1 MKQVEISTGKSY
13 KVLIGNG
20 ILSDSGRLI
29 AEVSHAKTAAIVT
42 DDIVNLLYADTLEAS
57 LKSAGFNTVKFVFPN
72 GEGSKN
78 INTYSDM
85 LEFMAEN
92 RLTRSDLIVALGGG
106 VTGDMAGFTAA
117 TYLRGIDFVQIPTTL
132 LAMVDSS
139 VGGKTAIDLNAG
151 KNLAGAFYQPSLVI
165 ADTDTLSSLKPETFA
180 DGMAETIKYGV
191 LFDRDFFDFL
201 LNENA
206 KDLLEETVEKCVC
219 FKRDTVNAD
228 ENDRGIRGLLN
239 LGHTAGHAIEKCS
252 GYSVSHG
259 SAVAIG
265 MVIIAR
271 GAYKSGI
278 VKEDITPNIVEILEK
293 YNLPTQ
299 TDYTADELFKAA
311 GSDKKCDGGKI
322 TLIIPETV
330 GKCRLYKTE
339 FNEFYD
345 ILKKGLK

>member
-29 AEVSHAKTAAIVT
+29 AEVSHAKIAAIVT
-42 DDIVNLLYADTLEAS
+42 DDIVNSLYADTLETS
-57 LKSAGFNTVKFVFPN
+57 LKAAGFDTVKFVFPN
-72 GEGSKN
+72 GESSKN
-78 INTYSDM
+78 INTYSEM

-92 RLTRSDLIVALGGG
+92 HLTRSDLIVALGGG
-106 VTGDMAGFTAA
+106 VTGDMAGLTAA

-165 ADTDTLSSLKPETFA
+165 ADIDTLSTLTPEIFS
-180 DGMAETIKYGV
+180 DGMAETVKYGV
-191 LFDRDFFDFL
+191 LFDREFFDYL
-201 LNENA
+201 MKNEA
-206 KDLLEETVEKCVC
+206 KDRLDYIVEKCVK

-228 ENDRGIRGLLN
+228 EKDRGVRALLN
-239 LGHTAGHAIEKCS
+239 LGHTVGHAIEKCS
-252 GYSVSHG
+252 DYNISHG

-271 GAYKSGI
+271 GAYKSGL
-278 VKEDITPNIVEILEK
+278 VKEDISPKIIDILKK
-293 YNLPTQ
+293 YNLPTE
-299 TDYTADELFKAA
+299 TDYSADELFSAA
-311 GSDKKCDGGKI
+311 SSDKKCDGDSI
-322 TLIIPETV
+322 ALVIPETV
-330 GKCRLYKTE
+330 GKCKLYKTE
-339 FNEFYD
+339 FQDFYD

>member
-13 KVLIGNG
+13 KVLIDNG

-92 RLTRSDLIVALGGG
+92 RLTRSDLIVTLGGG
-106 VTGDMAGFTAA
+106 VAGDMAGFAAA

-139 VGGKTAIDLNAG
+139 VGGKTAIDLKAG

-165 ADTDTLSSLKPETFA
+165 ADTDTLSTLTPEIFS
-180 DGMAETIKYGV
+180 DGMAETVKYGV
-191 LFDRDFFDFL
+191 LFDREFFDFL
-201 LNENA
+201 MKNEA
-206 KDLLEETVEKCVC
+206 KDRLDYIVEKCVK

-271 GAYKSGI
+271 GAYKSGL
-278 VKEDITPNIVEILEK
+278 VKEDISPRIIDILKK
-293 YNLPTQ
+293 YNLPTE
-299 TDYTADELFKAA
+299 TDFTAEELFAA
-311 GSDKKCDGGKI
+311 AEIDKKCDGDSI
-322 TLIIPETV
+322 TLVIPETV
-330 GKCRLYKTE
+330 GKCKLYKTE
-339 FNEFYD
+339 FQDFYD
-345 ILKKGLK
+345 ILEKGLK

>member
-29 AEVSHAKTAAIVT
+29 AEVSHAKIAAIVT
-42 DDIVNLLYADTLEAS
+42 DDMVNSLYADSLETS
-57 LKSAGFNTVKFVFPN
+57 LKAAGFDTVRFVFPN
-72 GEGSKN
+72 GESSKN
-78 INTYSDM
+78 INTYSEM

-92 RLTRSDLIVALGGG
+92 HLTRSDLIVALGGG
-106 VTGDMAGFTAA
+106 VVGDMAGFAAA

-165 ADTDTLSSLKPETFA
+165 ADIDTLSTLTPEIFS
-180 DGMAETIKYGV
+180 DGMAETVKYGV
-191 LFDRDFFDFL
+191 LFDREFFDFL
-201 LNENA
+201 MKNEA
-206 KDLLEETVEKCVC
+206 KDRLDYIVEKCVK

-252 GYSVSHG
+252 GYRISHG

-271 GAYKSGI
+271 GAYKSGL
-278 VKEDITPNIVEILEK
+278 VKEDISPRIIDILKK
-293 YNLPTQ
+293 YNLPTE
-299 TDYTADELFKAA
+299 TDFTAQELFKTAEI
-311 GSDKKCDGGKI
+311 DKKCDGDSI
-322 TLIIPETV
+322 TLVIPETV
-330 GKCRLYKTE
+330 GKCKLYKTE
-339 FNEFYD
+339 FKNFYD
-345 ILKKGLK
+345 ILEKGLK

>member
-29 AEVSHAKTAAIVT
+29 AEVSHAKIAAIVT
-42 DDIVNLLYADTLEAS
+42 DDIVNSLYADTLETS
-57 LKSAGFNTVKFVFPN
+57 LKAAGFDTVRFVFPN
-72 GEGSKN
+72 GESSKN
-78 INTYSDM
+78 INTYSEM

-92 RLTRSDLIVALGGG
+92 HLTRSDLIVALGGG
-106 VTGDMAGFTAA
+106 VVGDMAGFAAA

-165 ADTDTLSSLKPETFA
+165 ADTDTLSTLTPEIFS
-180 DGMAETIKYGV
+180 DGMAETVKYGV
-191 LFDRDFFDFL
+191 LFDGEFFDFL
-201 LNENA
+201 MKSEA
-206 KDLLEETVEKCVC
+206 KDRLDYIVEKCVK

-252 GYSVSHG
+252 GYRISHG

-271 GAYKSGI
+271 GAYKSGL
-278 VKEDITPNIVEILEK
+278 VKEDISPRIIDILKK
-293 YNLPTQ
+293 YNLPTE
-299 TDYTADELFKAA
+299 TDYSADELFSAA
-311 GSDKKCDGGKI
+311 GSDKKCDGDSI
-322 TLIIPETV
+322 TLVIPETV
-330 GKCRLYKTE
+330 GKCKLYKTE
-339 FNEFYD
+339 FQDFYD
-345 ILKKGLK
+345 ILEKGLK

>member
-29 AEVSHAKTAAIVT
+29 AEVSHAKIAAIVT
-42 DDIVNLLYADTLEAS
+42 DDMVNSLYADSLETS
-57 LKSAGFNTVKFVFPN
+57 LKAAGFDTVKFVFPN
-72 GEGSKN
+72 GESSKN
-78 INTYSDM
+78 INTYSEM

-92 RLTRSDLIVALGGG
+92 HLTRSDLIVALGGG
-106 VTGDMAGFTAA
+106 VVGDMAGFAAA

-165 ADTDTLSSLKPETFA
+165 ADIDTLSTLTPEIFS
-180 DGMAETIKYGV
+180 DGMAETVKYGV
-191 LFDRDFFDFL
+191 LFDREFFDFL
-201 LNENA
+201 MKNEA
-206 KDLLEETVEKCVC
+206 KDRLDYIVEKCVK

-252 GYSVSHG
+252 GYRISHG

-271 GAYKSGI
+271 GVYKSGL
-278 VKEDITPNIVEILEK
+278 VKEDISPRIIDILKK
-293 YNLPTQ
+293 YNLPTE
-299 TDYTADELFKAA
+299 TDFTAQELFNTAEI
-311 GSDKKCDGGKI
+311 DKKCDCDSI
-322 TLIIPETV
+322 TLVIPETV
-330 GKCRLYKTE
+330 GKCKLYKTE
-339 FNEFYD
+339 FKNFYD
-345 ILKKGLK
+345 ILEKGLK